1 MGNISEIV
9 RKLLNGA
16 VVSRFVLR
24 NHIYSFQTEM
34 KAVAFTFD
42 DGPSPETTRR
52 LVDLF
57 VQNGG
62 KASFFFQGNRVE
74 EYPDVVKYAH
84 AHDFTIAN
92 HSYDHCSYDEVGWKE
107 MLSQLRQTNVLL
119 QRITG
124 EATKFMRP
132 PKNRITQ
139 WETVVVK
146 ARCDMH
152 IVNANL
158 APTDWVM
165 TDVEK
170 LELLLLQN
178 VYPGTIAC
186 LHDNSLCTVEAL
198 ASVLPKLRE
207 KGYAFL
213 SLDEMM
219 KMAKPS
225 PYRRYNVNYN

>member
-1 MGNISEIV
+1 
-9 RKLLNGA
+9 
-16 VVSRFVLR
+16 
-24 NHIYSFQTEM
+24 
-34 KAVAFTFD
+34 
-42 DGPSPETTRR
+42 
-52 LVDLF
+52 
-57 VQNGG
+57 
-62 KASFFFQGNRVE
+62 
-74 EYPDVVKYAH
+74 
-84 AHDFTIAN
+84 
-92 HSYDHCSYDEVGWKE
+92 
-107 MLSQLRQTNVLL
+107 
-119 QRITG
+119 
-124 EATKFMRP
+124 MRP

-158 APTDWVM
+158 APTEWVM

-186 LHDNSLCTVEAL
+186 LHDNSLCTVEAM
-198 ASVLPKLRE
+198 ARVLPKLRE

-219 KMAKPS
+219 QMAKPS